1 MANIGVAK
9 ASIYADL
16 SATKFEKE
24 AIKAVERVAK
34 TRTKSSS
41 GDQVKFSAMEDTL
54 RLDIAAKNGAIRS
67 MTSAQGY
74 LLATMNALDSGDYIL
89 KKLHDI
95 AVQAS
100 DGNKTT
106 NELSALDVGAEILG
120 DEFHKLITTA
130 NYKGKPVFSD
140 TNTDMKVGT
149 GVKDSSIN
157 IGVKQVEYD
166 DLYDHT
172 NSPTSSITPGIR
184 YEIIESLTSDQKETI
199 LARTSGLNAAQLVVG
214 AQFTVTSQAAN
225 GNDEGVHTRDLY
237 YTDGDGSVPFD
248 ATAKV
253 SHGNS
258 FGGGYLD
265 IEITQNAE
273 LSDSFTLVPGNGAA
287 GTITVNSNVVSY
299 VDPIVGS
306 IEIGYIDGTR
316 DGQFDNVDN
325 PGAALRI
332 RFYPDAT
339 IPGTSNISNG
349 DFNGGGSNWNVY
361 EDRVDF
367 GSTFTVNGRVIPTPS
382 EAVMRQAVKLN
393 EPNNNPNG
401 GAVLP
406 GNDDGVLNADR
417 PPLFDPDVSTAAGH
431 LSLNT
436 GDFWFED
443 ALPMK
448 FKLANFANN
457 GTMIVDLEGF
467 ANLTDTFSANLTMD
481 FGSWTKNGG
490 TYTFS
495 DNGLGASTNL
505 NFAGKTVSEAAALI
519 NGVSGLNAQVLSVG
533 GGASHKVR
541 VSSTNT
547 GFQNGFRISG
557 SGAAS
562 DERWTTPSV
571 PASHAH
577 TNTFHQLAS
586 ELFSANLTIDF
597 GSWTKNGGTYTFSD
611 NGLGASTNLNFTDKT
626 VSEVAALINGISG
639 LNAQLETI
647 GGGASHNINITSSA
661 GLQNGFR
668 ISGSGAAQD
677 ERWTTP
683 TSPGTHAHAN
693 TFEQLS
699 LNDQGSSIL
708 HGPATVSDPFSA
720 TQGDFLKLGYNA
732 QGAGDWYHVASYLV
746 DSSGSITMAL
756 NEYGNTTN
764 GENFL
769 SVEVPKT
776 DTYQFV
782 FVNGTW
788 DMSGGKLAGATM
800 LIDDIRAE
808 RPYTIT
814 DSAVQKLM
822 TSTNYSS
829 SSNDQKYIKDVKVIA
844 NYVSDESEDTS
855 KIFNTEYDNRLMV
868 APTLNLEKPVS
879 FGASNNLG
887 AGGTTD
893 PYVVVSKIEEVQ
905 TRIGSAKAAAKAH
918 YAVLESAI
926 ESSTDMR
933 AQFFWGAD
941 AISDPEFFADTAYS
955 AKQQIMQ
962 NNAAAILAQANKS
975 QGGLMQLVDSPN
987 VIET

>member
-67 MTSAQGY
+67 MTAAQGY

-89 KKLHDI
+89 KELHDL

-100 DGNKTT
+100 DGNKTA

-120 DEFHKLITTA
+120 DEFHKLMTSA
-130 NYKGKPVFSD
+130 NFKGKPVFSE
-140 TNTDMKVGT
+140 TNTSMKIGT
-149 GVKDSSIN
+149 GVQDTSIG
-157 IGVKQVEYD
+157 IGIKQVEYD

-184 YEIIESLTSDQKETI
+184 YEIIEPLTNDQKETI

-253 SHGNS
+253 SRDKS

-306 IEIGYIDGTR
+306 IEIGTIDGDR
-316 DGQFDNVDN
+316 NGQFHEDDN

-332 RFYPDAT
+332 NFYPDAT

-349 DFNGGGSNWNVY
+349 DFSGGGSSWNAY

-367 GSTFTVNGRVIPTPS
+367 GSTFTVNGMVIPTPS
-382 EAVMRQAVKLN
+382 EADMQGATKIN
-393 EPNNNPNG
+393 EVNNTPSG
-401 GAVLP
+401 HSVLP
-406 GNDDGVLNADR
+406 GNDNAVV
-417 PPLFDPDVSTAAGH
+417 DPDHHSDTIDFSVSTADGH
-431 LSLNT
+431 LKLDT
-436 GDFWFED
+436 DDFWFENHKR
-443 ALPMK
+443 MR
-448 FKLANFANN
+448 FEFA
-457 GTMIVDLEGF
+457 GF
-467 ANLTDTFSANLTMD
+467 ANDTDTFSANLSID
-481 FGSWTKNGG
+481 FGYWTKNSDN
-490 TYTFS
+490 TYTFTMG
-495 DNGLGASTNL
+495 DPGRSTNL
-505 NFAGKTVSEAAALI
+505 NFANKTI
-519 NGVSGLNAQVLSVG
+519 N
-533 GGASHKVR
+533 
-541 VSSTNT
+541 
-547 GFQNGFRISG
+547 
-557 SGAAS
+557 
-562 DERWTTPSV
+562 
-571 PASHAH
+571 
-577 TNTFHQLAS
+577 
-586 ELFSANLTIDF
+586 
-597 GSWTKNGGTYTFSD
+597 
-611 NGLGASTNLNFTDKT
+611 
-626 VSEVAALINGISG
+626 EVNALINGING
-639 LNAQLETI
+639 LSSQAVDTTGNGENDTI
-647 GGGASHNINITSSA
+647 KVSSQSQ

-683 TSPGTHAHAN
+683 TAPNAHAHNN
-693 TFEQLS
+693 TFTQLS
-699 LNDQGSSIL
+699 LDKQKYGIL
-708 HGPATVSDPFSA
+708 HGPATVSDPFEA
-720 TQGDFLKLGYNA
+720 EKGDFLKLGYIA
-732 QGAGDWYHVASYLV
+732 QGSGDWYHVASYIV
-746 DSSGSITMAL
+746 DSSGTITMAL
-756 NEYGNTTN
+756 NEYGFTTN
-764 GENFL
+764 GENYL
-769 SVEVPKT
+769 SVEVPKK

-788 DMSGGKLAGATM
+788 DMSGGRKAGASM

-814 DSAVQKLM
+814 DSVVEKIM

-844 NYVSDESEDTS
+844 KNVTDEDEDTS
-855 KIFNTEYDNRLMV
+855 KIFNTEYDNRIMV

-887 AGGTTD
+887 PGGTTD

-905 TRIGSAKAAAKAH
+905 TRIGSAKAEAKAH

-926 ESSTDMR
+926 DSSTDMR

-941 AISDPEFFADTAYS
+941 AISDPEFFADTAYF

-962 NNAAAILAQANKS
+962 DNAAAILAQANKS

-987 VIET
+987 VIEA